1 MPFGKGIFAEE
12 KMARAL
18 RAKKEVKEMSV
29 QTRNRI
35 AKYLDH
41 EIEIEPSATPE
52 EVQSNLAEVFPEV
65 AHAEITE
72 DKEGNL
78 CFTVVAGTKG

>member
-1 MPFGKGIFAEE
+1 M
-12 KMARAL
+12 
-18 RAKKEVKEMSV
+18 
-29 QTRNRI
+29 QTKTVNRV

-41 EIEIEPSATPE
+41 EIDIEPGAKPE
-52 EVQSNLAEVFPEV
+52 EVQSNLAEIFPEV
-65 AHAEITE
+65 SHAQITE

>member
-1 MPFGKGIFAEE
+1 MPLGKGILAEE

-18 RAKKEVKEMSV
+18 KTKREVRAMSV
-29 QTRNRI
+29 QTRNRV
-35 AKYLDH
+35 AKYLEH
-41 EIEIEPSATPE
+41 EIEIDPSATPE
-52 EVQSNLAEVFPEV
+52 EVQTNLSEIFPEV
-65 AHAEITE
+65 AHAQITE